1 MHHRKASNVL
11 LIIAVSTRALAV
23 QTAEVCLEGDRL
35 HINRYV
41 EFSLTSR
48 RTLDIDKLEA
58 EEFVWQI
65 SKNNSKSSDK
75 FKFAV
80 VYCHNRTGYCL

>member
-1 MHHRKASNVL
+1 MLHRKAINVL
-11 LIIAVSTRALAV
+11 LVIAVSTRALAV
-23 QTAEVCLEGDRL
+23 QTAEVCLDRL

-58 EEFVWQI
+58 EEYVWQI
-65 SKNNSKSSDK
+65 SRWLIEFEKQQQE
-75 FKFAV
+75 
-80 VYCHNRTGYCL
+80 